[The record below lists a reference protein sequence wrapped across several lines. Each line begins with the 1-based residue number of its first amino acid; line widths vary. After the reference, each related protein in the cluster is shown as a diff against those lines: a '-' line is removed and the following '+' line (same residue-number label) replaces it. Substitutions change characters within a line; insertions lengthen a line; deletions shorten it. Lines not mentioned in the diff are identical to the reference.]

1 MNTDVEDL
9 LRDGMERFTE
19 RVSAPAGLASAAG
32 TLHRRRTAI
41 RATLASS
48 AATVVAV
55 SAVIAVV
62 AVANTSSSRTEA
74 QTVAYLTSQIRQAVA
89 SENMVYVGHTTGT
102 FGPTTVW
109 AYGKQSQWVEYWP
122 TADYRDRVVNG
133 QRLWDFP
140 PQDRGKAYSSE
151 GTARVGGTLMGAY
164 VVYPD
169 QKYTLSRQLPAEG
182 SACTTTGSLE
192 LGGPAVVDV
201 NWKSFIEQMLA
212 CGAASAA
219 GRVRVDGVETTKIT
233 GKPVTVRLAP
243 AYGRAVRENWIT
255 VRWALYVNPA
265 TYLPVRIVGSTKSY
279 GGKAGTTISSATTN
293 VQWLRPTKANIAKTL
308 VTIPPGF
315 QQVGSAAGV

>member
-1 MNTDVEDL
+1 MNTEVEDL
-9 LRDGMERFTE
+9 LRDGMERFTGD
-19 RVSAPAGLASAAG
+19 VSAPAGLARAAG
-32 TLHRRRTAI
+32 ALHRRRVAI

-48 AATVVAV
+48 AATVIAV
-55 SAVIAVV
+55 SAVIVVV
-62 AVANTSSSRTEA
+62 AVAGASSGRTEA

-89 SENMVYVGHTTGT
+89 SENMVYVGRTTGT
-102 FGPTTVW
+102 FGPSTVW
-109 AYGKQSQWVEYWP
+109 AYGKQSNWAEYWP

-140 PQDRGKAYSSE
+140 PQDRGKVYSAD
-151 GTARVGGTLMGAY
+151 GTARVGGKLMGAY

-169 QKYTLSRQLPAEG
+169 KKYTLSRQLPAQG
-182 SACTTTGSLE
+182 SACTTTGDLE
-192 LGGPAVVDV
+192 LGGPAVVGV

-212 CGAASAA
+212 CGAASET

-243 AYGRAVRENWIT
+243 AYGRAVRENWVT

-279 GGKAGTTISSATTN
+279 GGAAGATISSAVTN
-293 VQWLRPTKANIAKTL
+293 VQWLRPTKANIAKTM

-315 QQVGSAAGV
+315 QQVSSAAGV